1 MALNPETTSTLS
13 THLLSYLEKRFLDRL
28 LVKFHFD
35 KFGMKQKLKKGS
47 GKTVKWHRWANVA
60 DSVTPLTEA
69 TTPSGIDL
77 SSTTVDAT
85 VAQYGQ
91 FATTSDFLILT
102 AINDML
108 KDMIDLLGYAAG
120 KSLDAIIRNEVD
132 VNGTQQ
138 FANGLANVAAVQA
151 DTTAVLDAGE
161 IRTAV
166 KALRSLDVDEW
177 PDGMF
182 RAIIDPVGEY
192 DLLSETAAGS
202 AIQTVQH
209 TDFSPIE
216 KGMIGSLYG
225 VKFFRSS
232 HIRTN
237 DAPNTNVYKHCLFGM
252 NAYGTVDLEGG
263 NTEII
268 TKGLGSAGSEDPLN
282 QRATVG
288 YKFHYTAKVL
298 DANRIRVIN
307 AYGS

>member
-13 THLLSYLEKRFLDRL
+13 SHLMTYLEKRFLDRL

-35 KFGMKQKLKKGS
+35 KFAMKQKLKKGS
-47 GKTVKWHRWANVA
+47 GKDVKWHRWTNIA
-60 DSVTPLTEA
+60 DSTTPLTEA
-69 TTPSGIDL
+69 VTPSGYDL
-77 SSTTVDAT
+77 ASASVTAT

-108 KDMIDLLGYAAG
+108 KDMVDLLGYAAG
-120 KSLDAIIRNEVD
+120 KSLDALIRNEVD

-151 DTTAVLDAGE
+151 DPTAVLDAGE

-166 KALRSLDVDEW
+166 KALRSADVDEW
-177 PDGMF
+177 PDGMY
-182 RAIIDPVGEY
+182 RAIIDPVGEF

-209 TDFSPIE
+209 TDFGPIE
-216 KGMIGSLYG
+216 KGMVGSLYG

-237 DAPNTNVYKHCLFGM
+237 DAPNTNVYKHVIVGQ
-252 NAYGTVDLEGG
+252 NAYGSVDLEGG
-263 NTEII
+263 ATEII
-268 TKGLGSAGSEDPLN
+268 TKPLGSAGSEDPLN

-288 YKFHYTAKVL
+288 YKFYYATKVL
-298 DANRIRVIN
+298 DATRIRVIN